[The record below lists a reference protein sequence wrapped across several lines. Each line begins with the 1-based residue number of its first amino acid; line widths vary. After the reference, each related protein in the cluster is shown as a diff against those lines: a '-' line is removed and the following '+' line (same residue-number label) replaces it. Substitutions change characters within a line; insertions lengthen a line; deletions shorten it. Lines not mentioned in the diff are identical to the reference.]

1 MLGVIPRNVFLQIS
15 WWRLLLA
22 GKIAWCSEYDI
33 CFYFSF
39 FSECFAVTAELNNG
53 SIISLKE
60 CYTKRN
66 DQDICGYTT
75 ACNRTE
81 NMTGAVS
88 PFKRCEAKCC
98 STEYCNKYLVP
109 DLIPLHSHTQLAQHQ
124 QVLLWR
130 QLTPQKRAP
139 PKLLNL
145 AASTLKLSVFSQSFC
160 FLESKWQ
167 FKHLIY
173 KSAARWTY
181 Y

>member
-1 MLGVIPRNVFLQIS
+1 MLGVIPGNVFLQIS

-60 CYTKRN
+60 CYIKRN

-109 DLIPLHSHTQLAQHQ
+109 DLIPLHSHTQSGPESTRIALTAANTTKAPESGGINIEAFCLLS
-124 QVLLWR
+124 VLLLFGI
-130 QLTPQKRAP
+130 QMT
-139 PKLLNL
+139 
-145 AASTLKLSVFSQSFC
+145 
-160 FLESKWQ
+160 
-167 FKHLIY
+167 I
-173 KSAARWTY
+173 
-181 Y
+181 

>member
-1 MLGVIPRNVFLQIS
+1 MQRTLQLKNCDAMGVILGNVFLQIS

-22 GKIAWCSEYDI
+22 RKIAWCSEYDI

-60 CYTKRN
+60 CYIKRN
-66 DQDICGYTT
+66 DRDICGYTT

-109 DLIPLHSHTQLAQHQ
+109 DLIPLHCHTQSG
-124 QVLLWR
+124 
-130 QLTPQKRAP
+130 P
-139 PKLLNL
+139 
-145 AASTLKLSVFSQSFC
+145 ASTSIAQTAANTTEASTTKAPESGGINISVFSQSFC
-160 FLESKWQ
+160 FLESK
-167 FKHLIY
+167 
-173 KSAARWTY
+173 
-181 Y
+181 